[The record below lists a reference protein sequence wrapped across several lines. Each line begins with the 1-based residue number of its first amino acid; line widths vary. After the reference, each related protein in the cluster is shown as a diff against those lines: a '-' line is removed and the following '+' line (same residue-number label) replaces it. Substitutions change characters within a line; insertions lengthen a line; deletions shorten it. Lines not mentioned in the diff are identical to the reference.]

1 MEKSKL
7 MPMFVLIKEMEIEVN
22 ILTNYFITR
31 DIKLKQQ
38 THGWTIIDLY
48 SIDSTQQQPVG

>member
-38 THGWTIIDLY
+38 THGWTIKDLY